1 MKRIAIDIGH
11 ADGSGAKGNGMDEHA
26 MCERLAA
33 ELKRALEA
41 FEVDKFTADIIDF
54 PALGN
59 SGDLAATVKA
69 VNAGKYD
76 ACVSLHMDAASK
88 ISRYESITYPDG
100 TKGEFPIYVADPQPH
115 GAHVCYYS
123 AAGSDL
129 ANEVA
134 LRLCPQ
140 LPGRSKRTVRRDD
153 LYVLKRT
160 KPVAILV
167 ECGFITNR
175 GDAAWVKFNPDRVA
189 LSIALGIAAYFE

>member
-11 ADGSGAKGNGMDEHA
+11 AAGSGARGNGMEEHA

-33 ELKRALEA
+33 ELKRALES
-41 FEVDKFTADIIDF
+41 FKVDKFAADIIDF

-88 ISRYESITYPDG
+88 ISRYERITYPDG
-100 TKGEFPIYVADPQPH
+100 TKGEIPIYEADPVPH

-123 AAGSDL
+123 SAGSRL
-129 ANEVA
+129 ADEVA

-140 LPGRSKRTVRRDD
+140 LPGRANRKVRRTD

-167 ECGFITNR
+167 ECGFITNPN
-175 GDAAWVKFNPDRVA
+175 DAAWVKFNPDRVA
-189 LSIALGIAAYFE
+189 LSIALGIAAFFE